1 MAEDLH
7 LVGDDAPPPEP
18 EKPEKP
24 KSGRGSRSRGRPSTS
39 NVSTELKGQ
48 ITGPLN
54 ELAEWLEGRDEEL
67 AGVLRE
73 SAPRIAEFLAVH
85 AAKRP
90 PVAKAVRAVFAK
102 GGPFAALRAFGP
114 LLRAM
119 GERLGARRADTT
131 TDELGDPDCGL
142 DHEHDS
148 SCYPSLRP
156 APTPAPAPDGPVL
169 PDA

>member
-1 MAEDLH
+1 MSEGLDLE
-7 LVGDDAPPPEP
+7 GKSDEPPS
-18 EKPEKP
+18 K
-24 KSGRGSRSRGRPSTS
+24 GSRSRRSPGRPSTA
-39 NVSTELKGQ
+39 NVSSELKGQ

-54 ELAEWLEGRDEEL
+54 ELAEWLEGRDADL
-67 AGVLRE
+67 AGTLRE

-90 PVAKAVRAVFAK
+90 PVARIVRAVFAK

-114 LLRAM
+114 LARAV
-119 GERLGARRADTT
+119 GERLGARRAEQAAAGDG
-131 TDELGDPDCGL
+131 ELGEPDCGL

-148 SCYPSLRP
+148 SCFPSLRP
-156 APTPAPAPDGPVL
+156 APPATDAGPVL